1 MKILFSLT
9 LLFLIVHPPKF
20 EALTYSNA
28 NVHARSI
35 QNFSK
40 NELLIGTNVGKYVLI
55 SKNSKK
61 PVSIYLPTTFH
72 TIKEI
77 RDTDKNEHYLFFM
90 QSNDESHV
98 LREKWDGKED
108 SLLNFSHHGKP
119 VFLDGIALQ
128 DSLGFLLGDPVD
140 GDFALFRT
148 QNFGKSWEACPGK
161 VKSNVNEAAYAAS
174 GTTNHLI
181 DGDFIFISGGETSR
195 FIWSVDLGKTWDSKA
210 LPFESC
216 ATCGPYSMGY
226 KNRKEIVVVGGDY
239 KRPKETNKNCFYSVD
254 GGLTWNE
261 AQVPPN
267 GYRSCVHYANGVYYA
282 CGTTGVD
289 YSKDGGNTWT
299 TISTENSLSMTS
311 DSHYLYISCM
321 GGKILKMKLIKK

>member
-1 MKILFSLT
+1 MKILLSLS
-9 LLFLIVHPPKF
+9 LLFLMVSPPKF
-20 EALTYSNA
+20 EVLTYSNG

-40 NELLIGTNVGKYVLI
+40 NELLLGTNEGKYVLI
-55 SKNSKK
+55 SKKAKK
-61 PVSIYLPTTFH
+61 PVSMYLPTTFH

-77 RDTDKNEHYLFFM
+77 RDADKNEHYLFFM

-128 DSLGFLLGDPVD
+128 DSIGFIIGDPVD

-148 QNFGKSWEACPGK
+148 QNFGESWEACPGK
-161 VKSNVNEAAYAAS
+161 VFSQANEAAYAAS

-195 FIWSVDLGKTWDSKA
+195 FIWSSDLGEKWKSTEI
-210 LPFESC
+210 PFESC
-216 ATCGPYSMGY
+216 KTCGAYSLAY
-226 KNRKEIVVVGGDY
+226 KNRKELVTVGGDY
-239 KRPKETNKNCFYSVD
+239 TRSNESTNTCFYSID
-254 GGLTWNE
+254 GGLSWTASKN
-261 AQVPPN
+261 PPS
-267 GYRSCVHYANGVYYA
+267 GYRSCVIFANGVYYA
-282 CGTTGVD
+282 CGTNGIDFSTDHGT
-289 YSKDGGNTWT
+289 TWQ
-299 TISTENSLSMTS
+299 SLSKENGLSMCT
-311 DSHYLYISCM
+311 DKRHLYISCPK
-321 GGKILKMKLIKK
+321 GKVLKMKLIK